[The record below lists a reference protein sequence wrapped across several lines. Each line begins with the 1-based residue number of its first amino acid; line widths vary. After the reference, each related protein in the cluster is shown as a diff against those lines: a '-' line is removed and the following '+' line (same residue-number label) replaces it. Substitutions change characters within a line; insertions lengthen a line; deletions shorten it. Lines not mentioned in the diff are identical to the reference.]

1 MQLTIS
7 VAFALLASTAIF
19 VRAIPVVNSTTLRQ
33 NALDAQKLNVE
44 FQSIK
49 PSDACKTG
57 AIACVDNA
65 IADCVDSKWDTKS
78 TVCPDSVQCFALPSP
93 NAVGTALS
101 CTSRR
106 SALSIM
112 ELAGVQGGMTGS
124 DIFTDTSDT
133 STSAGAS
140 ATASGSITSQEAT
153 SAVASASTS
162 ASASITASGS
172 DSSQAPPSTIT
183 SAPVSKATQA
193 SGSDAVTVTVFVTV
207 NGTSTATTTLSPEE
221 FTSSLSAIFKSAS
234 ATLPPSSSTTAAASS
249 ASATGSTVESTT
261 TVSAFTRI
269 VATDLS
275 ETSAASSATS
285 ASAPIITSPSAAS
298 GGNSGYGVYY

>member
-7 VAFALLASTAIF
+7 VAFALFASTATF
-19 VRAIPVVNSTTLRQ
+19 VRAIPIVNSTTLRQ

-78 TVCPDSVQCFALPSP
+78 TVCPDSVQCFALPSS
-93 NAVGTALS
+93 NAVGTALG

-112 ELAGVQGGMTGS
+112 ELAGVKGGMTGS

-140 ATASGSITSQEAT
+140 ATASGSVSSQEAT
-153 SAVASASTS
+153 SAVTSTS
-162 ASASITASGS
+162 ISAFASITASS
-172 DSSQAPPSTIT
+172 SASSQAPPSTIT
-183 SAPVSKATQA
+183 STPISRATQA
-193 SGSDAVTVTVFVTV
+193 SGPDAVTVTVFVTV
-207 NGTSTATTTLSPEE
+207 NGTSATTTTLSPEE

-234 ATLPPSSSTTAAASS
+234 ATLLPSSSTYSAASS
-249 ASATGSTVESTT
+249 VSATDPAESTIS
-261 TVSAFTRI
+261 VSAFTRI

-275 ETSAASSATS
+275 GTSAASGVTS
-285 ASAPIITSPSAAS
+285 AATPINTSPSAAT
-298 GGNSGYGVYY
+298 GGSSGYGGYY